1 MAEMIVTLV
10 LEVVKCLA
18 PPTERRLGYLRNY
31 NANFENLKA
40 EIEKLKEESTSIQ
53 RRVSE
58 AERNGENIEEKVEKW
73 LVSVNKIIDEAA
85 KFIQDEETAT
95 NKRCLKGLCPN
106 FKTRYQLSKKAETEV
121 KAAIVELREE
131 AGRFDRISYRTVPEG
146 IWLKSRKGYE
156 AFESRLCALKSV
168 QNALTDA
175 NVSIIGVYG
184 MGGIGK
190 TTLVK
195 EVARQAREDKLFDRA
210 AFSEVSQTLDIKK
223 IQQEIAENLGLVLQ
237 EETESRRA
245 SRLYERLKKEEKI
258 LIILDNIWKCV
269 DLEAVGIPFGD
280 DHKGCKLLLTAR
292 DRNALFSMGSQ
303 KNFSID
309 ILNEEEAWRLFKL
322 MADDHVENRE
332 FKSTATEVAK
342 ACKGLPIALTTI
354 ARALRNKSV
363 PEWKSALQELRMP
376 SEVNFEGVP
385 AEAYSTIELSF
396 KNLKG
401 EQLKKIFMLCSLLGN
416 SICTSYLFQCCMG
429 LGILQKVN
437 KLEDARNK
445 LYALVHELRDS
456 CLLLEGDSNQE
467 LSMHDVIR
475 DVAISIACR
484 EQHAVLVRNEDVWE
498 WPDDIALK
506 ECYAISLRGCSI
518 HELPEGLECPRLEF
532 LHINP
537 KDSLFDINNPC
548 NFFTGMRKLRVV
560 DFTRMQLLLLPSSI
574 DLLVNLQTLCLVE
587 CMLDDIAIIGKLKNL
602 EILSFWGSG
611 IVKLPEELGH
621 LTKLRQLDLSNCF
634 KLKVIAPNVISR
646 LVRLEELYMSNCFV
660 EWDDE
665 GPNSERINARLDEL
679 MHLPRLATLEVHVKN
694 DNVLPEGFFA
704 RKLEKFKISVGGSSF
719 LPLAATNNDYCFRL
733 SWALFAIDD
742 HETMRTLKLKLN
754 SVSICSKKL
763 QGIKDV
769 EYLCLE
775 KLQDVKN
782 VLFDLDTE
790 GFSQLKHLHVQNNP
804 DFMCIVDSKER
815 VPLDDAFPILE
826 SLNLY
831 NLIKLERICQ
841 DRLSVQSFNELK
853 TIRVEHCDQLSNIFL
868 LSAAK
873 CLPRLERIAVINCRN
888 IQEIF
893 AVDGEYDAIDHQR
906 IEFGQLRTLCLGSL
920 PELTSFCCGVKKN
933 RQAQETCSNEISI
946 LEDKLDISSAL
957 FNEKVALSNLEVLE
971 MNKVNIE
978 KIWPNQLPVAMF
990 LCFQNLTRLILRKCP
1005 KLKYIFSASMLGSFE
1020 HLQHLEIRHCKGLQ
1034 EIISKE
1040 GADDHVPPNF
1050 VFLQVTT
1057 LILLG
1062 LPELKCLYP
1071 GMHTSEWPALK
1082 LLDVSA
1088 CDQVTV
1094 FDSELFSFFKSSE
1107 EDKPDIPAR
1116 QPLFL
1121 LEKVF
1126 PNLEELGLDGKDIRM
1141 ICNGDF
1147 PQHLFGGLKVLQL
1160 GFDASP
1166 AGFPLGLLERFH
1178 NLEKLRLDRCSYK
1191 EILSN
1196 DGHLDQHVG
1205 KLAQIK
1211 YLRLYRLDDLN
1222 QLGKQD
1228 SKMDSIFQSVEDLIL
1243 EYCDGLLILLPS
1255 SSVSFRNLTVLEVSG
1270 CKKLISLM
1278 TSSAAKCLVA
1288 IVRMQV
1294 LGCRAMTQVV
1304 ISEGNELVKEEIVF
1318 NKLKTLSLADL
1329 DSLTSFCSGNYIVNF
1344 PSLEDL
1350 FVIGCPKMNIF
1361 TTGEL
1366 STRPRVDVSCW
1377 RGHHLTRTPTSLIG
1391 LSVLG
1396 GVNEDEVPDVMM
1408 VRFTHAFRERNFAAD
1423 KLANLGA
1430 EAAGF
1435 FWWSDS
1441 PSDLLPML
1449 HSDAFGFLSYKFC

>member
-1 MAEMIVTLV
+1 MAEMIFSLV

-18 PPTERRLGYLRNY
+18 PPTERRVGYLRDY
-31 NANFENLKA
+31 NANFENLRA

-58 AERNGENIEEKVEKW
+58 AERNGENIEEKVERW
-73 LVSVNKIIDEAA
+73 VVSVKKIIDEAA

-131 AGRFDRISYRTVPEG
+131 AGRFDRISYRTIPEE

-168 QNALTDA
+168 QNALTDV
-175 NVSIIGVYG
+175 NVSIVGVYG

-195 EVARQAREDKLFDRA
+195 EVARQAREDKLFDLVV
-210 AFSEVSQTLDIKK
+210 FSEVSQTLDIKK
-223 IQQEIAENLGLVLQ
+223 IQQEIAEKLGLVLE
-237 EETESRRA
+237 EETGSRRA

-292 DRNALFSMGSQ
+292 DRNVLFRMGSQ

-332 FKSTATEVAK
+332 LQSTATEVAQ

-401 EQLKKIFMLCSLLGN
+401 EQLKKFFMLCSLLGN

-429 LGILQKVN
+429 LGILQKAN

-484 EQHAVLVRNEDVWE
+484 DQHAVLVRNEDVWE

-537 KDSLFDINNPC
+537 KDSVFEINNPC

-679 MHLPRLATLEVHVKN
+679 MHLPRLTNLEVHVKN

-704 RKLEKFKISVGGSSF
+704 RKLERFKISVGDSSF
-719 LPLAATNNDYCFRL
+719 LPLAATNNDCCFKL

-742 HETMRTLKLKLN
+742 HEIMRTLKLKLN

-769 EYLCLE
+769 EYLCLD
-775 KLQDVKN
+775 KSQDVKN
-782 VLFDLDTE
+782 VLFDLDRE
-790 GFSQLKHLHVQNNP
+790 GFSRLKHLHVQNNP

-853 TIRVEHCDQLSNIFL
+853 TIRVELCDQLSNIFL

-893 AVDGEYDAIDHQR
+893 VVDGEYDAIDHQK
-906 IEFGQLRTLCLGSL
+906 IEFSQLRTLCLGSL
-920 PELTSFCCGVKKN
+920 PELTSFCCEVKKN
-933 RQAQETCSNEISI
+933 REAQGMHETCSNKISSF
-946 LEDKLDISSAL
+946 EDKLDISSAL
-957 FNEKVALSNLEVLE
+957 FNEKVVLSNLEVLE

-978 KIWPNQLPVAMF
+978 KIWHNQLPVAMF
-990 LCFQNLTRLILRKCP
+990 LCFQNLTRLILSKCP

-1020 HLQHLEIRHCKGLQ
+1020 HLQHLEICHCKGLQ

-1040 GADDHVPPNF
+1040 GADDQVLPNF
-1050 VFLQVTT
+1050 VFPQVTS
-1057 LILLG
+1057 LRLSG

-1082 LLDVSA
+1082 LLKVSD

-1094 FDSELFSFFKSSE
+1094 FDSELFSFCKSSE

-1121 LEKVF
+1121 LEKIF
-1126 PNLEELGLDGKDIRM
+1126 PNLEELGLDGKGIRM
-1141 ICNGDF
+1141 IWHGDF
-1147 PQHLFGGLKVLQL
+1147 PRHLFGGLKVLQL
-1160 GFDASP
+1160 GFDASA

-1178 NLEKLRLDRCSYK
+1178 HLEELRLKQCLYE

-1205 KLAQIK
+1205 KLAPIK
-1211 YLRLYRLDDLN
+1211 YLRLSRLNNLN
-1222 QLGKQD
+1222 QLWKQD
-1228 SKMDSIFQSVEDLIL
+1228 SQMDSIFQYVDNVVVSS
-1243 EYCDGLLILLPS
+1243 CDNLLILLPS
-1255 SSVSFRNLTVLEVSG
+1255 SSVSFRNLKILEVSG
-1270 CKKLISLM
+1270 CKKLTNLVA
-1278 TSSAAKCLVA
+1278 SSAAQSLVA
-1288 IVRMQV
+1288 LVKMQV
-1294 LGCRAMTQVV
+1294 FGCRAMTQVV
-1304 ISEGNELVKEEIVF
+1304 KSEGNQLAREEIVF
-1318 NKLKTLSLADL
+1318 NKLKMLSLLDL
-1329 DSLTSFCSGNYIVNF
+1329 DSLTSFCSGNYIFKF
-1344 PSLEDL
+1344 PSLEVL
-1350 FVIGCPKMNIF
+1350 FVVGCPKMNIF

-1366 STRPRVDVSCW
+1366 STPPRVDVMYRNRGAPCW
-1377 RGHHLTRTPTSLIG
+1377 DGDLNTTIQQLHR
-1391 LSVLG
+1391 V
-1396 GVNEDEVPDVMM
+1396 
-1408 VRFTHAFRERNFAAD
+1408 
-1423 KLANLGA
+1423 KLLDG
-1430 EAAGF
+1430 
-1435 FWWSDS
+1435 SS
-1441 PSDLLPML
+1441 S
-1449 HSDAFGFLSYKFC
+1449 HSNTY

>member
-1 MAEMIVTLV
+1 MAEMIFSLV

-18 PPTERRLGYLRNY
+18 PPTERRVGYLRDY
-31 NANFENLKA
+31 NANFENLRA

-58 AERNGENIEEKVEKW
+58 AERNGENIEEKVERW
-73 LVSVNKIIDEAA
+73 VVSVKKIIDEAA

-131 AGRFDRISYRTVPEG
+131 AGRFDRISYRTIPEE

-168 QNALTDA
+168 QNALTDV
-175 NVSIIGVYG
+175 NVSIVGVYG

-195 EVARQAREDKLFDRA
+195 EVARQAREDKLFDLVV
-210 AFSEVSQTLDIKK
+210 FSEVSQTLDIKK
-223 IQQEIAENLGLVLQ
+223 IQQEIAEKLGLVLE
-237 EETESRRA
+237 EETGSRRA

-292 DRNALFSMGSQ
+292 DRNVLFRMGSQ

-332 FKSTATEVAK
+332 LQSTATEVAQ

-401 EQLKKIFMLCSLLGN
+401 EQLKKFFMLCSLLGN

-429 LGILQKVN
+429 LGILQKAN

-456 CLLLEGDSNQE
+456 CLLLEGDSNQQ

-484 EQHAVLVRNEDVWE
+484 DQHAVLVRNEDVWE

-537 KDSLFDINNPC
+537 KDSVFEINNPC

-679 MHLPRLATLEVHVKN
+679 MHLPRLTNLEVHVKN

-704 RKLEKFKISVGGSSF
+704 RKLERFKISVGDSSF
-719 LPLAATNNDYCFRL
+719 LPLAATNNDCCFKL

-742 HETMRTLKLKLN
+742 HEIMRTLKLKLN

-769 EYLCLE
+769 EYLCLD
-775 KLQDVKN
+775 KSQDVKN
-782 VLFDLDTE
+782 VLFDLDRE
-790 GFSQLKHLHVQNNP
+790 GFSRLKHLHVQNNP

-853 TIRVEHCDQLSNIFL
+853 TIRVELCDQLSNIFL

-893 AVDGEYDAIDHQR
+893 VVDGEYDAIDHQK
-906 IEFGQLRTLCLGSL
+906 IEFSQLRTLCLGSL
-920 PELTSFCCGVKKN
+920 PELTSFCCEVKKN
-933 RQAQETCSNEISI
+933 REAQGMHETCSNKISSF
-946 LEDKLDISSAL
+946 EDKLDISSAL
-957 FNEKVALSNLEVLE
+957 FNEKVVLSNLEVLE

-978 KIWPNQLPVAMF
+978 KIWHNQLPVAMF
-990 LCFQNLTRLILRKCP
+990 LCFQNLTRLILSKCP

-1020 HLQHLEIRHCKGLQ
+1020 HLQHLEICHCKGLQ

-1040 GADDHVPPNF
+1040 GADDQVLPNF
-1050 VFLQVTT
+1050 VFPQVTS
-1057 LILLG
+1057 LRLSG

-1082 LLDVSA
+1082 LLKVSD

-1094 FDSELFSFFKSSE
+1094 FDSELFSFCKSSE

-1121 LEKVF
+1121 LEKIF
-1126 PNLEELGLDGKDIRM
+1126 PNLEELGLDGKGIRM
-1141 ICNGDF
+1141 IWHGDF
-1147 PQHLFGGLKVLQL
+1147 PRHLFGGLKVLQL
-1160 GFDASP
+1160 GFDASA

-1178 NLEKLRLDRCSYK
+1178 HLEELRLKQCLYE

-1205 KLAQIK
+1205 KLAPIK
-1211 YLRLYRLDDLN
+1211 YLRLSRLNNLN
-1222 QLGKQD
+1222 QLWKQD
-1228 SKMDSIFQSVEDLIL
+1228 SQMDSIFQYVDNVVVSS
-1243 EYCDGLLILLPS
+1243 CDNLLILLPS
-1255 SSVSFRNLTVLEVSG
+1255 SSVSFRNLKILEVSG
-1270 CKKLISLM
+1270 CKKLTNLVA
-1278 TSSAAKCLVA
+1278 SSAAQSLVA
-1288 IVRMQV
+1288 LVKMQV
-1294 LGCRAMTQVV
+1294 FGCRAMTQVV
-1304 ISEGNELVKEEIVF
+1304 KSEGNQLAREEIVF
-1318 NKLKTLSLADL
+1318 NKLKMLSLLDL
-1329 DSLTSFCSGNYIVNF
+1329 DSLTSFCSGNYIFKF
-1344 PSLEDL
+1344 PSLEVL
-1350 FVIGCPKMNIF
+1350 FVVGCPKMNIF

-1366 STRPRVDVSCW
+1366 STPPRVDVMYRNRGAPCWDGDLNTTIQQLHRVKVRVPLSTWRSC
-1377 RGHHLTRTPTSLIG
+1377 
-1391 LSVLG
+1391 
-1396 GVNEDEVPDVMM
+1396 EFE
-1408 VRFTHAFRERNFAAD
+1408 E
-1423 KLANLGA
+1423 
-1430 EAAGF
+1430 
-1435 FWWSDS
+1435 
-1441 PSDLLPML
+1441 
-1449 HSDAFGFLSYKFC
+1449 

>member
-1 MAEMIVTLV
+1 MAEMIFSLV

-18 PPTERRLGYLRNY
+18 PPTERRVGYLRDY
-31 NANFENLKA
+31 NANFENLRA

-58 AERNGENIEEKVEKW
+58 AERNGENIEEKVERW
-73 LVSVNKIIDEAA
+73 VVSVKKIIDEAA

-131 AGRFDRISYRTVPEG
+131 AGRFDRISYRTIPEE

-168 QNALTDA
+168 QNALTDV
-175 NVSIIGVYG
+175 NVSIVGVYG

-195 EVARQAREDKLFDRA
+195 EVARQAREDKLFDLVV
-210 AFSEVSQTLDIKK
+210 FSEVSQTLDIKK
-223 IQQEIAENLGLVLQ
+223 IQQEIAEKLGLVLE
-237 EETESRRA
+237 EETGSRRA

-292 DRNALFSMGSQ
+292 DRNVLFRMGSQ

-332 FKSTATEVAK
+332 LQSTATEVAQ

-401 EQLKKIFMLCSLLGN
+401 EQLKKFFMLCSLLGN

-429 LGILQKVN
+429 LGILQKAN

-456 CLLLEGDSNQE
+456 CLLLEGDSNQQ

-484 EQHAVLVRNEDVWE
+484 DQHAVLVRNEDVWE

-537 KDSLFDINNPC
+537 KDSVFEINNPC

-679 MHLPRLATLEVHVKN
+679 MHLPRLTNLEVHVKN

-704 RKLEKFKISVGGSSF
+704 RKLERFKISVGDSSF
-719 LPLAATNNDYCFRL
+719 LPLAATNNDCCFKL

-742 HETMRTLKLKLN
+742 HEIMRTLKLKLN

-769 EYLCLE
+769 EYLCLD
-775 KLQDVKN
+775 KSQDVKN
-782 VLFDLDTE
+782 VLFDLDRE
-790 GFSQLKHLHVQNNP
+790 GFSRLKHLHVQNNP

-853 TIRVEHCDQLSNIFL
+853 TIRVELCDQLSNIFL

-893 AVDGEYDAIDHQR
+893 VVDGEYDAIDHQK
-906 IEFGQLRTLCLGSL
+906 IEFSQLRTLCLGSL
-920 PELTSFCCGVKKN
+920 PELTSFCCEVKKN
-933 RQAQETCSNEISI
+933 REAQGMHETCSNKISSF
-946 LEDKLDISSAL
+946 EDKLDISSAL
-957 FNEKVALSNLEVLE
+957 FNEKVVLSNLEVLE

-978 KIWPNQLPVAMF
+978 KIWHNQLPVAMF
-990 LCFQNLTRLILRKCP
+990 LCFQNLTRLILSKCP

-1020 HLQHLEIRHCKGLQ
+1020 HLQHLEICHCKGLQ

-1040 GADDHVPPNF
+1040 GADDQVLPNF
-1050 VFLQVTT
+1050 VFPQVTS
-1057 LILLG
+1057 LRLSG

-1082 LLDVSA
+1082 LLKVSD

-1094 FDSELFSFFKSSE
+1094 FDSELFSFCKSSE

-1121 LEKVF
+1121 LEKIF
-1126 PNLEELGLDGKDIRM
+1126 PNLEELGLDGKGIRM
-1141 ICNGDF
+1141 IWHGDF
-1147 PQHLFGGLKVLQL
+1147 PRHLFGGLKVLQL
-1160 GFDASP
+1160 GFDASA

-1178 NLEKLRLDRCSYK
+1178 HLEELRLKQCLYE

-1205 KLAQIK
+1205 KLAPIK
-1211 YLRLYRLDDLN
+1211 YLRLSRLNNLN
-1222 QLGKQD
+1222 QLWKQD
-1228 SKMDSIFQSVEDLIL
+1228 SQMDSIFQYVDNVVVSS
-1243 EYCDGLLILLPS
+1243 CDNLLILLPS
-1255 SSVSFRNLTVLEVSG
+1255 SSVSFRNLKILEVSG
-1270 CKKLISLM
+1270 CKKLTNLVA
-1278 TSSAAKCLVA
+1278 SSAAQSLVA
-1288 IVRMQV
+1288 LVKMQV
-1294 LGCRAMTQVV
+1294 FGCRAMTQVV
-1304 ISEGNELVKEEIVF
+1304 KSEGNQLAREEIVF
-1318 NKLKTLSLADL
+1318 NKLKMLSLLDL
-1329 DSLTSFCSGNYIVNF
+1329 DSLTSFCSGNYIFKF
-1344 PSLEDL
+1344 PSLEVL
-1350 FVIGCPKMNIF
+1350 FVVGCPKMNIF

-1366 STRPRVDVSCW
+1366 STPPRVDVMYRNRGAPCW
-1377 RGHHLTRTPTSLIG
+1377 DGDLNTTIQQLHR
-1391 LSVLG
+1391 VK
-1396 GVNEDEVPDVMM
+1396 
-1408 VRFTHAFRERNFAAD
+1408 VRVCV
-1423 KLANLGA
+1423 
-1430 EAAGF
+1430 
-1435 FWWSDS
+1435 
-1441 PSDLLPML
+1441 
-1449 HSDAFGFLSYKFC
+1449 YIYI

>member
-1 MAEMIVTLV
+1 MAEMIFSLV

-18 PPTERRLGYLRNY
+18 PPTERRVGYLRDY
-31 NANFENLKA
+31 NANFENLRA

-58 AERNGENIEEKVEKW
+58 AERNGENIEEKVERW
-73 LVSVNKIIDEAA
+73 VVSVKKIIDEAA

-131 AGRFDRISYRTVPEG
+131 AGRFDRISYRTIPEE

-168 QNALTDA
+168 QNALTDV
-175 NVSIIGVYG
+175 NVSIVGVYG

-195 EVARQAREDKLFDRA
+195 EVARQAREDKLFDLVV
-210 AFSEVSQTLDIKK
+210 FSEVSQTLDIKK
-223 IQQEIAENLGLVLQ
+223 IQQEIAEKLGLVLE
-237 EETESRRA
+237 EETGSRRA

-292 DRNALFSMGSQ
+292 DRNVLFRMGSQ

-332 FKSTATEVAK
+332 LQSTATEVAQ

-401 EQLKKIFMLCSLLGN
+401 EQLKKFFMLCSLLGN

-429 LGILQKVN
+429 LGILQKAN

-484 EQHAVLVRNEDVWE
+484 DQHAVLVRNEDVWE

-537 KDSLFDINNPC
+537 KDSVFEINNPC

-679 MHLPRLATLEVHVKN
+679 MHLPRLTNLEVHVKN

-704 RKLEKFKISVGGSSF
+704 RKLERFKISVGDSSF
-719 LPLAATNNDYCFRL
+719 LPLAATNNDCCFKL

-742 HETMRTLKLKLN
+742 HEIMRTLKLKLN

-769 EYLCLE
+769 EYLCLD
-775 KLQDVKN
+775 KSQDVKN
-782 VLFDLDTE
+782 VLFDLDRE
-790 GFSQLKHLHVQNNP
+790 GFSRLKHLHVQNNP

-853 TIRVEHCDQLSNIFL
+853 TIRVELCDQLSNIFL

-893 AVDGEYDAIDHQR
+893 VVDGEYDAIDHQK
-906 IEFGQLRTLCLGSL
+906 IEFSQLRTLCLGSL
-920 PELTSFCCGVKKN
+920 PELTSFCCEVKKN
-933 RQAQETCSNEISI
+933 REAQGMHETCSNKISSF
-946 LEDKLDISSAL
+946 EDKLDISSAL
-957 FNEKVALSNLEVLE
+957 FNEKVTSLRLS
-971 MNKVNIE
+971 
-978 KIWPNQLPVAMF
+978 
-990 LCFQNLTRLILRKCP
+990 
-1005 KLKYIFSASMLGSFE
+1005 
-1020 HLQHLEIRHCKGLQ
+1020 
-1034 EIISKE
+1034 
-1040 GADDHVPPNF
+1040 
-1050 VFLQVTT
+1050 
-1057 LILLG
+1057 G

-1082 LLDVSA
+1082 LLKVSD

-1094 FDSELFSFFKSSE
+1094 FDSELFSFCKSSE

-1121 LEKVF
+1121 LEKIF
-1126 PNLEELGLDGKDIRM
+1126 PNLEELGLDGKGIRM
-1141 ICNGDF
+1141 IWHGDF
-1147 PQHLFGGLKVLQL
+1147 PRHLFGGLKVLQL
-1160 GFDASP
+1160 GFDASA

-1178 NLEKLRLDRCSYK
+1178 HLEELRLKQCLYE

-1205 KLAQIK
+1205 KLAPIK
-1211 YLRLYRLDDLN
+1211 YLRLSRLNNLN
-1222 QLGKQD
+1222 QLWKQD
-1228 SKMDSIFQSVEDLIL
+1228 SQMDSIFQYVDNVVVSS
-1243 EYCDGLLILLPS
+1243 CDNLLILLPS
-1255 SSVSFRNLTVLEVSG
+1255 SSVSFRNLKILEVSG
-1270 CKKLISLM
+1270 CKKLTNLVA
-1278 TSSAAKCLVA
+1278 SSAAQSLVA
-1288 IVRMQV
+1288 LVKMQV
-1294 LGCRAMTQVV
+1294 FGCRAMTQVV
-1304 ISEGNELVKEEIVF
+1304 KSEGNQLAREEIVF
-1318 NKLKTLSLADL
+1318 NKLKMLSLLDL
-1329 DSLTSFCSGNYIVNF
+1329 DSLTSFCSGNYIFKF
-1344 PSLEDL
+1344 PSLEVL
-1350 FVIGCPKMNIF
+1350 FVVGCPKMNIF

-1366 STRPRVDVSCW
+1366 STPPRVDVMYRNRGAPCW
-1377 RGHHLTRTPTSLIG
+1377 DGDLNTTIQQLHR
-1391 LSVLG
+1391 V
-1396 GVNEDEVPDVMM
+1396 
-1408 VRFTHAFRERNFAAD
+1408 
-1423 KLANLGA
+1423 KLLDG
-1430 EAAGF
+1430 
-1435 FWWSDS
+1435 SS
-1441 PSDLLPML
+1441 S
-1449 HSDAFGFLSYKFC
+1449 HSNTY

>member
-1 MAEMIVTLV
+1 MAEMIFSLV

-18 PPTERRLGYLRNY
+18 PPTDRRVGYLRDY
-31 NANFENLKA
+31 NANFENLRA

-58 AERNGENIEEKVEKW
+58 AERNGEKIEEKVERW
-73 LVSVNKIIDEAA
+73 VVSANKIIDEAA

-106 FKTRYQLSKKAETEV
+106 LKTRYQLSKKAETEV

-131 AGRFDRISYRTVPEG
+131 AGRFDRISYRTVPEE

-168 QNALTDA
+168 QNALTDV
-175 NVSIIGVYG
+175 NVSIVGVYG

-195 EVARQAREDKLFDRA
+195 EVARQAREDKLFDLVV
-210 AFSEVSQTLDIKK
+210 FSEVSQTLDIKK
-223 IQQEIAENLGLVLQ
+223 IQQEIAEKLGLVLQ

-245 SRLYERLKKEEKI
+245 SRLYERFKKEEKI

-292 DRNALFSMGSQ
+292 DRNVLFRMGSE
-303 KNFSID
+303 KNFSIE

-332 FKSTATEVAK
+332 LKSTATEVAK

-354 ARALRNKSV
+354 ARALRNKRV

-429 LGILQKVN
+429 LGILQKAN

-456 CLLLEGDSNQE
+456 CLLLGGDSNQQ

-484 EQHAVLVRNEDVWE
+484 DQHAVLVRNEDVWE

-537 KDSLFDINNPC
+537 KDSFFEINNPC

-602 EILSFWGSG
+602 EILSFWGSV
-611 IVKLPEELGH
+611 IVMLPEELGH

-679 MHLPRLATLEVHVKN
+679 MHLPRLTTLEVHVKN

-704 RKLEKFKISVGGSSF
+704 RKLERFKISVGDSSF
-719 LPLAATNNDYCFRL
+719 LPLAATNNDYCFKL

-769 EYLCLE
+769 EYLCLD
-775 KLQDVKN
+775 KSQDVKN
-782 VLFDLDTE
+782 VLFDLDRE

-853 TIRVEHCDQLSNIFL
+853 TIRVELCDQLSNIFL

-893 AVDGEYDAIDHQR
+893 VVDGEYDAIDHQK
-906 IEFGQLRTLCLGSL
+906 IEFGQLRTLCLGRL
-920 PELTSFCCGVKKN
+920 PELTSFCCEVKKN
-933 RQAQETCSNEISI
+933 RQAQGMHETCSNKISS

-957 FNEKVALSNLEVLE
+957 FNEKVVLSNLEVLE

-978 KIWPNQLPVAMF
+978 KIWHNQLPVAMF

-1020 HLQHLEIRHCKGLQ
+1020 HLQHLEIRYCKGLQ

-1040 GADDHVPPNF
+1040 GADDQVPPNF
-1050 VFLQVTT
+1050 VFPQVTT
-1057 LILLG
+1057 LRLVG

-1094 FDSELFSFFKSSE
+1094 FDSELFSFCESSE

-1121 LEKVF
+1121 PEKVF

-1141 ICNGDF
+1141 IWHGDF

-1160 GFDASP
+1160 KFDASP

-1178 NLEKLRLDRCSYK
+1178 NLEKLRLHHCSYE

-1211 YLRLYRLDDLN
+1211 YFWLWRLNNLN
-1222 QLGKQD
+1222 QLWKQD
-1228 SKMDSIFQSVEDLIL
+1228 SQMDSIFQYVDDVLIHG
-1243 EYCDGLLILLPS
+1243 CDSLLILFPS
-1255 SSVSFRNLTVLEVSG
+1255 SSVSFWNLTSLEVTG
-1270 CKKLISLM
+1270 CKKLINLVA
-1278 TSSAAKCLVA
+1278 SSAAKSLVA
-1288 IVRMQV
+1288 LVKMQIF
-1294 LGCRAMTQVV
+1294 GCRAMTQVV
-1304 ISEGNELVKEEIVF
+1304 KSEGNQLAKEEIVF
-1318 NKLKTLSLADL
+1318 SKLKRLSLVDL
-1329 DSLTSFCSGNYIVNF
+1329 DSLTSFCSGNYIFKF
-1344 PSLEDL
+1344 PSLEYL
-1350 FVIGCPKMNIF
+1350 FVVGCPKMNIF

-1366 STRPRVDVSCW
+1366 STPPRVDVMYRDTGPLCWDGDLNTTIRQLHRVKLLERSSSYSNTYYSNRPFGTWRSCE
-1377 RGHHLTRTPTSLIG
+1377 L
-1391 LSVLG
+1391 
-1396 GVNEDEVPDVMM
+1396 EE
-1408 VRFTHAFRERNFAAD
+1408 
-1423 KLANLGA
+1423 
-1430 EAAGF
+1430 
-1435 FWWSDS
+1435 
-1441 PSDLLPML
+1441 
-1449 HSDAFGFLSYKFC
+1449 

>member
-1 MAEMIVTLV
+1 MAEMIFSLV

-18 PPTERRLGYLRNY
+18 PPTERRVGYLRDY
-31 NANFENLKA
+31 NANFENLRA

-58 AERNGENIEEKVEKW
+58 AERNGENIEEKVERW
-73 LVSVNKIIDEAA
+73 VVSVKKIIDEAA

-131 AGRFDRISYRTVPEG
+131 AGRFDRISYRTIPEE

-168 QNALTDA
+168 QNALTDV
-175 NVSIIGVYG
+175 NVSIVGVYG

-195 EVARQAREDKLFDRA
+195 EVARQAREDKLFDLVV
-210 AFSEVSQTLDIKK
+210 FSEVSQTLDIKK
-223 IQQEIAENLGLVLQ
+223 IQQEIAEKLGLVLE
-237 EETESRRA
+237 EETGSRRA

-292 DRNALFSMGSQ
+292 DRNVLFRMGSQ

-332 FKSTATEVAK
+332 LQSTATEVAQ

-401 EQLKKIFMLCSLLGN
+401 EQLKKFFMLCSLLGN

-429 LGILQKVN
+429 LGILQKAN

-456 CLLLEGDSNQE
+456 CLLLEGDSNQQ

-484 EQHAVLVRNEDVWE
+484 DQHAVLVRNEDVWE

-537 KDSLFDINNPC
+537 KDSVFEINNPC

-679 MHLPRLATLEVHVKN
+679 MHLPRLTNLEVHVKN

-704 RKLEKFKISVGGSSF
+704 RKLERFKISVGDSSF
-719 LPLAATNNDYCFRL
+719 LPLAATNNDCCFKL

-742 HETMRTLKLKLN
+742 HEIMRTLKLKLN

-769 EYLCLE
+769 EYLCLD
-775 KLQDVKN
+775 KSQDVKN
-782 VLFDLDTE
+782 VLFDLDRE
-790 GFSQLKHLHVQNNP
+790 GFSRLKHLHVQNNP

-853 TIRVEHCDQLSNIFL
+853 TIRVELCDQLSNIFL

-893 AVDGEYDAIDHQR
+893 VVDGEYDAIDHQK
-906 IEFGQLRTLCLGSL
+906 IEFSQLRTLCLGSL
-920 PELTSFCCGVKKN
+920 PELTSFCCEVKKN
-933 RQAQETCSNEISI
+933 REAQGMHETCSNKISSF
-946 LEDKLDISSAL
+946 EDKLDISSAL
-957 FNEKVALSNLEVLE
+957 FNEKVVLSNLEVLE

-978 KIWPNQLPVAMF
+978 KIWHNQLPVAMF
-990 LCFQNLTRLILRKCP
+990 LCFQNLTRLILSKCP

-1020 HLQHLEIRHCKGLQ
+1020 HLQHLEICHCKGLQ

-1040 GADDHVPPNF
+1040 GADDQVLPNF
-1050 VFLQVTT
+1050 VFPQVTS
-1057 LILLG
+1057 LRLSG

-1082 LLDVSA
+1082 LLKVSD

-1094 FDSELFSFFKSSE
+1094 FDSELFSFCKSSE

-1121 LEKVF
+1121 LEKIF
-1126 PNLEELGLDGKDIRM
+1126 PNLEELGLDGKGIRM
-1141 ICNGDF
+1141 IWHGDF
-1147 PQHLFGGLKVLQL
+1147 PRHLFGGLKVLQL
-1160 GFDASP
+1160 GFDASA

-1178 NLEKLRLDRCSYK
+1178 HLEELRLKQCLYE

-1205 KLAQIK
+1205 KLAPIK
-1211 YLRLYRLDDLN
+1211 YLRLSRLNNLN
-1222 QLGKQD
+1222 QLWKQD
-1228 SKMDSIFQSVEDLIL
+1228 SQMDSIFQYVDNVVVSS
-1243 EYCDGLLILLPS
+1243 CDNLLILLPS
-1255 SSVSFRNLTVLEVSG
+1255 SSVSFRNLKILEVSG
-1270 CKKLISLM
+1270 CKKLTNLVA
-1278 TSSAAKCLVA
+1278 SSAAQSLVA
-1288 IVRMQV
+1288 LVKMQV
-1294 LGCRAMTQVV
+1294 FGCRAMTQVV
-1304 ISEGNELVKEEIVF
+1304 KSEGNQLAREEIVF
-1318 NKLKTLSLADL
+1318 NKLKMLSLLDL
-1329 DSLTSFCSGNYIVNF
+1329 DSLTSFCSGNYIFKF
-1344 PSLEDL
+1344 PSLEVL
-1350 FVIGCPKMNIF
+1350 FVVGCPKMNIF

-1366 STRPRVDVSCW
+1366 STPPRVDVMYRNRGAPCW
-1377 RGHHLTRTPTSLIG
+1377 DGDLNTTIQQLHR
-1391 LSVLG
+1391 V
-1396 GVNEDEVPDVMM
+1396 
-1408 VRFTHAFRERNFAAD
+1408 
-1423 KLANLGA
+1423 KLLDG
-1430 EAAGF
+1430 
-1435 FWWSDS
+1435 SS
-1441 PSDLLPML
+1441 S
-1449 HSDAFGFLSYKFC
+1449 HSNTY